1 MDAYQY
7 ALMKKTLERIQK
19 RATIWR
25 NVTEAMENYSEGDDI
40 VYEDPEALADEMMYE
55 IETILDEAGFHE

>member
-7 ALMKKTLERIQK
+7 ALMKETLERIQK
-19 RATIWR
+19 KATIWR
-25 NVTEAMENYSEGDDI
+25 YNVEANNEH
-40 VYEDPEALADEMMYE
+40 ADEMAGEMMYE